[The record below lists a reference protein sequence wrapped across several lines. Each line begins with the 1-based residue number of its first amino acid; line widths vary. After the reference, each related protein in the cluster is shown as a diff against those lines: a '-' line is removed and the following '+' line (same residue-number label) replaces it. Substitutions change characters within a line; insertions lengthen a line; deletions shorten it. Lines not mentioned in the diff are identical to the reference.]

1 MPERDEPLVLA
12 TTPVDRVRVLT
23 LNRPPKRNALSAD
36 LIQELL
42 AELKKASADSGVRA
56 IVITGGTS
64 FFSGKYFQI
73 HFRSGLLQRG
83 VIIL

>member
-1 MPERDEPLVLA
+1 MPQHDETQSPLVLA

-23 LNRPPKRNALSAD
+23 LNRPPKRNALSRD

-42 AELKKASADSGVRA
+42 AELKKASADPDVRA

-64 FFSGKYFQI
+64 FFCGKFQI
-73 HFRSGLLQRG
+73 QPSIGSG
-83 VIIL
+83 IL